1 MTKRTNAFSRPL
13 AQSHE
18 IPGGKLAHLSSTS
31 SNKMIQY
38 EYCNS
43 GLCPFALGSSP
54 RPADARRWGPG
65 SREAPRYTGVTLPN
79 RPNSTSSAQEPARE
93 RPGKSEPFQ
102 RQAQGRRARAR
113 RSAQEAASTRPPG
126 AQLPSRV
133 LGSSGPGGG
142 TRPPPQPCSLV
153 SAPLRTPPC
162 SSQALLPE
170 LHHFPAEPGD
180 PSWGPTP
187 DHLALPTP

>member
-1 MTKRTNAFSRPL
+1 
-13 AQSHE
+13 
-18 IPGGKLAHLSSTS
+18 
-31 SNKMIQY
+31 MIQY
-38 EYCNS
+38 EYCNP

-93 RPGKSEPFQ
+93 RPRKSELFQ
-102 RQAQGRRARAR
+102 RQEQGRRARSAR
-113 RSAQEAASTRPPG
+113 TCPPG

-133 LGSSGPGGG
+133 LGSWGRHAS
-142 TRPPPQPCSLV
+142 PPQPCSLV

-170 LHHFPAEPGD
+170 LHHFPTELGD

-187 DHLALPTP
+187 GHLALPTP